1 METRANFIIIGL
13 FTLFGILGGLGF
25 FLWLASVQIDRQ
37 YAQYGVLF
45 ENVSGL
51 DQSAEVLF
59 NGVSVGRVTGIRIW
73 ENDPSK
79 AYVALEIDSTT
90 PVAVDTVARL
100 ESQGV
105 TGVAYIALS
114 GGAPGAPVFTPD
126 ANEVPI
132 IPSRQSTF
140 QSLVSS
146 APDLIAD
153 AAKIIT
159 QLEQLTGAENQE
171 HVRSILENVDNATDG
186 LEKALTDFSDI
197 SETLRAATA
206 QVTGFVAEFEGM
218 GDSAKATLDAADS
231 SFAVITETFE
241 NANTAIANLGPAIDQ
256 ASDAIAAINTLVA
269 EDFAPLADDLRTT
282 LGNADTALASADQ
295 AFVRADGLMADDL
308 GPALS
313 DTRAALTD
321 LAETVATVTDDVPA
335 IMADLRAGVA
345 EARGAI
351 AAISPG
357 MRDFGALGG
366 EARAA
371 VRALNDLIRRIN
383 QDPAGFVL
391 DNRVPEYRR

>member
-13 FTLFGILGGLGF
+13 FTLVGILGGLGF

-45 ENVSGL
+45 DNVSGL

-90 PVAVDTVARL
+90 PVAVDTIARL

-126 ANEVPI
+126 ADEVPI
-132 IPSRQSTF
+132 IPSRQSSF

-153 AAKIIT
+153 AANIIAR
-159 QLEQLTGAENQE
+159 LEQLTGTENQE
-171 HVRSILENVDNATDG
+171 HVRSILQNVDNATDG

-197 SETLRAATA
+197 SDTLRAATA
-206 QVTGFVAEFEGM
+206 QVTEFVAEFEGI
-218 GDSAKATLDAADS
+218 GDSAKATLNAADS

-241 NANTAIANLGPAIDQ
+241 NADTAIANLGPAIDQ
-256 ASDAIAAINTLVA
+256 ANDAIAAINTLVA

-345 EARGAI
+345 EARRAI

-357 MRDFGALGG
+357 MRDFSELGG

-371 VRALNDLIRRIN
+371 VRAFNDLIRRIS
-383 QDPAGFVL
+383 QDPSGFVL

>member
-90 PVAVDTVARL
+90 PVAVDTIARL

-197 SETLRAATA
+197 SETLRTATA

-241 NANTAIANLGPAIDQ
+241 NANSAIANLGPAIDQ

>member
-13 FTLFGILGGLGF
+13 FTLLGILGGLGF

-45 ENVSGL
+45 DNVSGL

-73 ENDPSK
+73 EDDPSK
-79 AYVALEIDSTT
+79 AYVAVEIDATT
-90 PVAVDTVARL
+90 PVAVDTIARL

-114 GGAPGAPVFTPD
+114 GGAPGAPVIPLD
-126 ANEVPI
+126 GDEVPI

-140 QSLVSS
+140 QSLVNS

-153 AAKIIT
+153 ASRIVS
-159 QLEQLTGAENQE
+159 QLEQLTGTENQE
-171 HVRSILENVDNATDG
+171 RVRSILENVDNATDG
-186 LEKALTDFSDI
+186 LEQALTDFSDI
-197 SETLRAATA
+197 SETLRTATT
-206 QVTGFVAEFEGM
+206 QVTGFVAEFDGL
-218 GDSAKATLDAADS
+218 GSSARATLDAADG

-241 NANTAIANLGPAIDQ
+241 TANTAIENLGPAIDQ
-256 ASDAIAAINTLVA
+256 ANAAIAAINTLVTD
-269 EDFAPLADDLRTT
+269 DFAPLADDLRTT

-295 AFVRADGLMADDL
+295 AFARADGLMVDDL
-308 GPALS
+308 GPALA
-313 DTRAALTD
+313 DNRAALTD
-321 LAETVATVTDDVPA
+321 LASTVATVTDDVPA
-335 IMADLRAGVA
+335 IMADLRAGVT

>member
-13 FTLFGILGGLGF
+13 FTLLGILGGLGF

-45 ENVSGL
+45 DNVSGL

-79 AYVALEIDSTT
+79 AYVAVEIDATT
-90 PVAVDTVARL
+90 PVAVDTIARL

-114 GGAPGAPVFTPD
+114 GGAPGAPVIPLD
-126 ANEVPI
+126 GDEVPI

-153 AAKIIT
+153 ASRIVS
-159 QLEQLTGAENQE
+159 QLEQLTGTENQE
-171 HVRSILENVDNATDG
+171 RVRSILENVDNATDG
-186 LEKALTDFSDI
+186 LEQALTDFSDI

-206 QVTGFVAEFEGM
+206 QVTGFVTEFDGL
-218 GDSAKATLDAADS
+218 GNSARATLDAADG
-231 SFAVITETFE
+231 SFATITETFD
-241 NANTAIANLGPAIDQ
+241 NANTAIENLGPAIDQ
-256 ASDAIAAINTLVA
+256 ANAAIAAINTLVTD
-269 EDFAPLADDLRTT
+269 DFAPLADDLRTT

-295 AFVRADGLMADDL
+295 AFARADGLMVDDL
-308 GPALS
+308 GPALAE
-313 DTRAALTD
+313 TRAALTD
-321 LAETVATVTDDVPA
+321 LASTVATVTDDVPA